1 MSAIQARLN
10 GVLGRTSMYEAV
22 LGLRLLFCNSH
33 NSHANAGIYRE
44 HIYFS
49 RQLWNRTAIA
59 HFLEPVS
66 KSGFLILT
74 KTSAQFWS
82 W

>member
-10 GVLGRTSMYEAV
+10 GLLGRTSMDEAFSGV
-22 LGLRLLFCNSH
+22 RLFFCNSH
-33 NSHANAGIYRE
+33 NSHTNAGIYRE

-49 RQLWNRTAIA
+49 QQLWNRTAIA
-59 HFLEPVS
+59 RFLEPVF

-74 KTSAQFWS
+74 
-82 W
+82 